1 MSATNYSASIRELGN
16 TRCSVF
22 GDYSMDSAKE
32 DSMGLP
38 NRDEVEGK
46 LDQAKGSVKE
56 TVGRVTNDRDLEAEG
71 NADRTGG
78 KVQEGFGTAR
88 RKVGE
93 TIEDIGESIRK

>member
-1 MSATNYSASIRELGN
+1 
-16 TRCSVF
+16 
-22 GDYSMDSAKE
+22 
-32 DSMGLP
+32 MGLP

-56 TVGRVTNDRDLEAEG
+56 AVGRVANDRDLEAEG

-78 KVQEGFGTAR
+78 KVQEGFGTAK

-93 TIEDIGESIRK
+93 AIEDIGESIRK